1 MKSIFTEE
9 QNEKFLEQ
17 IYEDE
22 DGKTGRE
29 IAIKLRFFK
38 MSKVKYAGLFIGS
51 DQAGGRGGTVPHG
64 SCVITPMKISHFSH
78 TFKAHA
84 SLAAGRPT

>member
-1 MKSIFTEE
+1 MRSSCK
-9 QNEKFLEQ
+9 Q

-51 DQAGGRGGTVPHG
+51 DQAEG
-64 SCVITPMKISHFSH
+64 
-78 TFKAHA
+78 
-84 SLAAGRPT
+84 